1 MSDLA
6 SRTAT
11 PALSLPPPYTLTTL
25 REGGDAFAHACG
37 HAGRLG
43 AGALVWVNRFDVAE
57 FAVVLEPDEP
67 LAAARRA
74 FFAAMNALGDAI
86 AFHAPPEKP
95 LTFDWPDAIRI
106 DGGLIGGG
114 RLGWPR
120 GAAEDAVPAWLV
132 FAATVRLWRMEA
144 GEPGVTPLLTA
155 LDEEGVEFPDAAP
168 LIESAARHLMS
179 HFDAWQAHGF
189 DAVGRAYLERL
200 AVRKAGERR
209 RIDAN
214 GDLLLQ
220 GFAATAA
227 ERVPLVPALVKA
239 TWVEAI
245 GT

>member
-1 MSDLA
+1 
-6 SRTAT
+6 
-11 PALSLPPPYTLTTL
+11 LSLPPPYALTTL
-25 REGGDAFAHACG
+25 REGGDAFAHACR
-37 HAGRLG
+37 HADRLG
-43 AGALVWVNRFDVAE
+43 AGSLVWVNRFDVAE
-57 FAVVLEPDEP
+57 FAVVLAPEEP
-67 LAAARRA
+67 LASARRA
-74 FFAAMNALGDAI
+74 FFAGMSALGDAI

-114 RLGWPR
+114 RLGWPG

-155 LDEEGVEFPDAAP
+155 LDEEGVEFPDAAS

-179 HFDAWQAHGF
+179 HFDSWQAHGF

-220 GFAATAA
+220 GYAATAA
-227 ERVPLVPALVKA
+227 ERAPLVPALSRPA
-239 TWVEAI
+239 WIEAF
-245 GT
+245 GA